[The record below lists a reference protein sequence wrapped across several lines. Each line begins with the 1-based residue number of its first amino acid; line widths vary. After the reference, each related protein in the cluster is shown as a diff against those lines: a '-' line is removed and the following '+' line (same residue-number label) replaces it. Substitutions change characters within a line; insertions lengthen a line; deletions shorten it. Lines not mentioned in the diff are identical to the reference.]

1 MGTSSLR
8 EQTLAAFYP
17 RGNSR
22 SPGTGALW
30 LVNARFSTILQKLVK
45 RMTTC
50 IRVTPGWLSTNSHP
64 YRTDS
69 HGPRGKPPHS
79 VAATVR
85 FQIAPPSLP
94 DELAVAGFDDAEEI
108 GRGGFGVVYRCTQA
122 ALGRAVAVKVM
133 TSRREASNLDR
144 FLREQRA
151 MGRLSGHPNIVSVF
165 QCGSTATGLPY
176 MAMQFHRRGSLQ
188 HRIDNRGALTWSDS
202 LRLGVRIAGALAAA
216 HNAGIL
222 HRDVKPANILLTD
235 YGEPQLAD
243 FGIAHVDGGFETADH
258 VVTGTLAYTAP
269 EVLQGAC
276 PTPAADVYALAS
288 TMFCAMTGH
297 AAYERHVGEPI
308 VAQFL
313 RVTTQPIPDLR
324 KVGVPDN
331 VCVEIERAMSPKPED
346 RPSTAAEFGN
356 HLRRVQRLNG
366 CPVDEMAVI
375 KTCDPHPTA
384 DSPRPDT
391 IRSQPAA
398 PALTVV
404 PAVPDQDLR
413 PSPGARGNLPADL
426 TTFVGRR
433 HDVATTKKLLAQS
446 RLVTLIG
453 TGGVGKTR
461 LASKVAAESHRA
473 FTDGVWL
480 VELSEV
486 TDGDFLVDT
495 VSSTLRIQELPD
507 QHRLHSLIEHLRSRR
522 CLLVLDNCEHLID
535 PTAALAEILLQSCP
549 ELRILA
555 TSREPLGLGGESLQR
570 VQPLATPDSRTR
582 SMQAIS
588 QYDAVRLFL
597 DRATT
602 ALPEFELTE
611 ENWPKV
617 ARVCEHL
624 DGLPLAI
631 ELAAVRLRAI
641 SIDQIYDKLS
651 DRYRLLS
658 CGRRR
663 APARQQ
669 SLRLCIDW
677 SHDLCTPQER
687 TLWSRLSVFAGN
699 FELDAAEAIC
709 GDDLAP
715 HSVLDIIASL
725 VDKSI
730 LVREEEGFTV
740 RYRMLE
746 TLRDYGREQLGAT
759 EDLMPL
765 RRRHSD
771 WYRQMAHDAEA
782 EWISANQLMWI
793 LRLDR
798 EQPNLRDALQFRIS
812 QQNPDSIDFA
822 TALYPFWFSRGLLRE
837 GRRWLESALSTD
849 NGRHRVDTVRALCAQ
864 SVLAGR
870 QGDLPAGAQLLSTA
884 RTATDHIDDEVAR
897 AHLHHAEGMHELY
910 SGNIQRAATSFAAA
924 LAALHTHPTPFLRIS
939 TLQGLGLA
947 SGLLG
952 DTEQAIIRN
961 EEAITLSSDLGESVY
976 RARSFWVLGLQVW
989 QLGNH
994 DRATGLLGQGL
1005 RMARMVDDPLS
1016 AAWCL
1021 EALAWI
1027 HAKSDRAEDAAQ
1039 LMGAAEGLWESV
1051 GSTPVHIPGLHI
1063 HHDECARQAHN
1074 TLSSKHFDDAFQ
1086 AGRHMTLAEAVA
1098 FALDEDTPV
1107 PSAHADD
1114 TCLLTKREHQVA
1126 GLVAEGLTNRAIAT
1140 RLVIANR
1147 TAQGHVEHILTKLG
1161 FTSRTQIA
1169 SWVAAGKQ

>member
-1 MGTSSLR
+1 
-8 EQTLAAFYP
+8 
-17 RGNSR
+17 
-22 SPGTGALW
+22 
-30 LVNARFSTILQKLVK
+30 
-45 RMTTC
+45 MTTC
-50 IRVTPGWLSTNSHP
+50 IRVTPGRLSTDGHP
-64 YRTDS
+64 HRTDD
-69 HGPRGKPPHS
+69 HRPRGRPPHS
-79 VAATVR
+79 GAATEGC
-85 FQIAPPSLP
+85 QIESPSLP
-94 DELAVAGFDDAEEI
+94 DELAVAGFDDAEEV

-122 ALGRAVAVKVM
+122 ALDRAVAIKVM
-133 TSRREASNLDR
+133 TAQLEASNLGR

-165 QCGSTATGLPY
+165 QCGSTTSGLPY
-176 MAMQFHRRGSLQ
+176 IAMQFHRRGSLQ
-188 HRIDNRGALTWSDS
+188 QRIDAHGALTWNDAV
-202 LRLGVRIAGALAAA
+202 RLGVRTAGALAAA
-216 HNAGIL
+216 HRAGIL

-243 FGIAHVDGGFETADH
+243 FGIAHVAGGFETADQT
-258 VVTGTLAYTAP
+258 VTGTLAYTAP
-269 EVLQGAC
+269 EVLHGAG

-288 TMFCAMTGH
+288 TMFCAMAGH
-297 AAYERHVGEPI
+297 AAYERHAGEPI

-324 KVGVPDN
+324 KVGVPDD

-346 RPSTAAEFGN
+346 RPPTAAEFGN
-356 HLRRVQRLNG
+356 RLRRVQRLNG
-366 CPVDEMAVI
+366 YPVDEMALV
-375 KTCDPHPTA
+375 TTGEPHPTSE
-384 DSPRPDT
+384 SPCPET
-391 IRSQPAA
+391 IASPPA

-404 PAVPDQDLR
+404 PTVGEHAPS
-413 PSPGARGNLPADL
+413 PSPGSRGNLPADL

-433 HDVATTKKLLAQS
+433 HEVATTKKLLAQS

-461 LASKVAAESHRA
+461 LASKVAAETHRTFA
-473 FTDGVWL
+473 DGVWL
-480 VELSEV
+480 VELGEL

-495 VSSTLRIQELPD
+495 VVSSLRIQEQPD
-507 QHRLHSLIEHLRSRR
+507 QHRLHSLIDYLRSRR

-535 PTAALAEILLQSCP
+535 GTAALAEALLQSCP
-549 ELRILA
+549 DLRILA

-570 VQPLATPDSRTR
+570 VQPLSTPDSGIRL
-582 SMQAIS
+582 MQAMG

-597 DRATT
+597 ERATA

-611 ENWPKV
+611 ENWKQV
-617 ARVCEHL
+617 ARVCEQL

-641 SIDQIYDKLS
+641 SIDQIHDKLS

-658 CGRRR
+658 RGRRR

-687 TLWSRLSVFAGN
+687 TLWSRLSVFAGS

-709 GDDLAP
+709 ADGDDVQN
-715 HSVLDIIASL
+715 VLDIIASL

-730 LVREEEGFTV
+730 LVREEDGLTV
-740 RYRMLE
+740 RYRMLD
-746 TLRDYGREQLGAT
+746 TLRDYGREQLSAT
-759 EDLMPL
+759 EELMTL

-771 WYRQMAHDAEA
+771 WYRQLAREAEA
-782 EWISANQLMWI
+782 EWISANQLTWI

-798 EQPNLRDALQFRIS
+798 EHPNLRDALRFRIS

-837 GRRWLESALSTD
+837 GRRWLESAVSTD

-870 QGDLPAGAQLLSTA
+870 QGDLPAGAQLLSAA
-884 RTATDHIDDEVAR
+884 RTASDHIDDEVAQ
-897 AHLHHAEGMHELY
+897 AHLHHAEGMHALY
-910 SGNIQRAATSFAAA
+910 SGNIQRAATSFSAA
-924 LAALHTHPTPFLRIS
+924 LATLRTRPTPFLRIS

-952 DTEQAIIRN
+952 DTDQAIARN
-961 EEAITLSSDLGESVY
+961 EEAITLSADLGESVY

-989 QLGNH
+989 QLGNL

-1005 RMARMVDDPLS
+1005 RMARVVDDPLS

-1027 HAKSDRAEDAAQ
+1027 AAKSDRAEHAAQ

-1063 HHDECARQAHN
+1063 HHDECARRAQD
-1074 TLSSKHFDDAFQ
+1074 TLSRKRFYDAFH
-1086 AGRHMTLAEAVA
+1086 AGRRMTLADAVA

-1107 PSAHADD
+1107 PPAHPD
-1114 TCLLTKREHQVA
+1114 TENCHLTKREHQVA
-1126 GLVAEGLTNRAIAT
+1126 ELVAEGLTNRAIAT
-1140 RLVIANR
+1140 RLVISNR

-1169 SWVAAGKQ
+1169 AWVAAGKQ